1 MLKRECDGEAR
12 LQVGP
17 RKNFATAWAANAAS
31 ICASVGLTKVTRL
44 EASRRFGLKAS
55 QDLTPAELSA
65 FAAIIH
71 DRMTEE
77 VLEPPADARCAFSHH
92 V

>member
-1 MLKRECDGEAR
+1 M

-31 ICASVGLTKVTRL
+31 ICMSVGLTKVTRL
-44 EASRRFGLKAS
+44 EASRRFGLKS
-55 QDLTPAELSA
+55 SEPLTHDELSA
-65 FAAIIH
+65 FAALVH

-77 VLEPPADARCAFSHH
+77 VLILRLIKHSRPVVNGLCSA
-92 V
+92 